1 MIQPKIKVCGMRDLE
16 NIRELVKLEPDYIG
30 FIFYEKSPRYIG
42 EKISKEILDAIPPS
56 IKKVGV
62 FVNAT
67 EREMKNAI
75 TENSLNVVQLH
86 GNESPEMCQII
97 RMAGVEVIKAF
108 PVDEEFDFHSIQRY
122 RESCGFYLFDTKTP
136 QYGGSG
142 KQFDW
147 TLLDKH
153 NFTKPVFLSGGIG
166 LEDAEKIIRLNNKD
180 IKVVD
185 INSRFETEPGLKD
198 IDKVKKFIEIIR
210 GEKNS

>member
-1 MIQPKIKVCGMRDLE
+1 MISPKIKVCGMRDAE
-16 NIRELVKLEPDYIG
+16 NIRELVKLTPDYIG
-30 FIFYEKSPRYIG
+30 FIFYEKSPRYVG
-42 EKISKEILDAIPPS
+42 RKIPAEILDAIPEN

-67 EREMKNAI
+67 EREMKNMI
-75 TENSLNVVQLH
+75 TQNSLNVVQLH

-97 RMAGVEVIKAF
+97 RMAGVQVIKAF
-108 PVDEEFDFHSIQRY
+108 PVDENFDFHSIRRY
-122 RESCGFYLFDTKTP
+122 RENCDFYLFDTKTP

-153 NFTKPVFLSGGIG
+153 DFTKPVFLSGGIG
-166 LEDAEKIIRLNNKD
+166 LEDAEKIINLSNKD

-185 INSRFETEPGLKD
+185 INSRFELEPGVKD
-198 IDKVKKFIEIIR
+198 IEKVKKFIDIIR
-210 GEKNS
+210 KK

>member
-42 EKISKEILDAIPPS
+42 KKISKEILDAIPPS

-185 INSRFETEPGLKD
+185 INSRFEIEPGLKD
-198 IDKVKKFIEIIR
+198 IDKVKRFIEITR
-210 GEKNS
+210 GE

>member
-1 MIQPKIKVCGMRDLE
+1 MRDLE

-42 EKISKEILDAIPPS
+42 EKISKEILDAIPAS

-136 QYGGSG
+136 QFGGSG

-185 INSRFETEPGLKD
+185 INSRFEIEPGLKD

-210 GEKNS
+210 Q

>member
-1 MIQPKIKVCGMRDLE
+1 
-16 NIRELVKLEPDYIG
+16 
-30 FIFYEKSPRYIG
+30 
-42 EKISKEILDAIPPS
+42 
-56 IKKVGV
+56 
-62 FVNAT
+62 
-67 EREMKNAI
+67 
-75 TENSLNVVQLH
+75 
-86 GNESPEMCQII
+86 MCQII

-166 LEDAEKIIRLNNKD
+166 LEDAEKIIRLNDKD

-185 INSRFETEPGLKD
+185 INSRFEIEPGLKD

>member
-1 MIQPKIKVCGMRDLE
+1 MRDLE

-30 FIFYEKSPRYIG
+30 FIFYEKSPRYVG
-42 EKISKEILDAIPPS
+42 KKIPDEVLDAIPSS

-62 FVNAT
+62 FVNAS

-75 TENSLNVVQLH
+75 TQNSLNVVQLH

-122 RESCGFYLFDTKTP
+122 RESCGFYLFDTKTS

-142 KQFDW
+142 EQFDW

-185 INSRFETEPGLKD
+185 INSRFEIEPGLKD
-198 IDKVKKFIEIIR
+198 IEKVKKFIEIIR
-210 GEKNS
+210 Q

>member
-1 MIQPKIKVCGMRDLE
+1 MRDLE
-16 NIRELVKLEPDYIG
+16 NIRALVKLKPDYIG
-30 FIFYEKSPRYIG
+30 FIFYEKSPRYVG
-42 EKISKEILDAIPPS
+42 KKIPDELLDAIPSS

-75 TENSLNVVQLH
+75 TQNSLNVVQLH

-147 TLLDKH
+147 TLLDRH

-166 LEDAEKIIRLNNKD
+166 LEDAEKIIQLNNKD

-198 IDKVKKFIEIIR
+198 IEKVKKFIEIIR
-210 GEKNS
+210 L

>member
-185 INSRFETEPGLKD
+185 INSRFEIEPGLKD
-198 IDKVKKFIEIIR
+198 IEKVKKFIEIIR
-210 GEKNS
+210 Q

>member
-1 MIQPKIKVCGMRDLE
+1 MRDLE

-30 FIFYEKSPRYIG
+30 FIFYEKSARYIG
-42 EKISKEILDAIPPS
+42 KKISKEILDVIPPS

-180 IKVVD
+180 IKVID
-185 INSRFETEPGLKD
+185 INSRFEIEPGLKD
-198 IDKVKKFIEIIR
+198 IDKVKRFIEIIR
-210 GEKNS
+210 GEKKS

>member
-1 MIQPKIKVCGMRDLE
+1 MIKPKIKVCGMRDLE
-16 NIRELVKLEPDYIG
+16 NIRKLVNLKPDYIG
-30 FIFYEKSPRYIG
+30 FIFYEKSPRYVG
-42 EKISKEILDAIPPS
+42 KKIDDKILDAIPPS

-67 EREMKNAI
+67 EREMKNVI
-75 TENSLNVVQLH
+75 TRNSLNVVQLH

-108 PVDEEFDFHSIQRY
+108 PVDEGFDFHSVRRY

-142 KQFDW
+142 EQFDW
-147 TLLDKH
+147 ALLDKH

-166 LEDAEKIIRLNNKD
+166 LEDAEKIIQLNNKD
-180 IKVVD
+180 IKVID
-185 INSRFETEPGLKD
+185 INSRFEVEPGLKD
-198 IDKVKKFIEIIR
+198 IEKVKKFIEIIR
-210 GEKNS
+210 Q

>member
-1 MIQPKIKVCGMRDLE
+1 MISPKIKVCGMRDAD
-16 NIRELVKLEPDYIG
+16 NIRELVKLTPDYIG
-30 FIFYEKSPRYIG
+30 FIFYEKSPRYVG
-42 EKISKEILDAIPPS
+42 RKIPAEILDAIPEN

-67 EREMKNAI
+67 EREMKNMI
-75 TENSLNVVQLH
+75 TQNSLNVVQLH

-97 RMAGVEVIKAF
+97 RMAGVQVIKAF
-108 PVDEEFDFHSIQRY
+108 PVDENFDFHSIRRY
-122 RESCGFYLFDTKTP
+122 RENCDFYLFDTKTP

-153 NFTKPVFLSGGIG
+153 DFTKPVFLSGGIG
-166 LEDAEKIIRLNNKD
+166 LEDAEKIINLSNKD

-185 INSRFETEPGLKD
+185 INSRFELEPGVKD
-198 IDKVKKFIEIIR
+198 IEKVKKFIDIIR
-210 GEKNS
+210 KK